1 MRPSSML
8 LPLALASGCVSHVEG
23 EVPLTDEH
31 KIEMTELLRQEPL
44 ATSMAV
50 ELARSITVG
59 AVDAT
64 GKPSTPE
71 KLAVDMHAT
80 ASWLQEA
87 HASGRI
93 MEADTALFATDDTIA
108 QYDPGESEKKT
119 DDHIVVA
126 SDSSLWS
133 LSLVIHEAGH
143 KKFSHDLMV
152 TQEIRETGA
161 QFNEGFADAV
171 ITHKDYA
178 FLLTALYEI
187 PSDIVRTNQRTID
200 DAREKAKATAD
211 TGDWA
216 TAMQELNNDLA
227 MRTPEEAEAHIREV
241 YAEQEEMFVQFGASM
256 DTVVQAYADS
266 GLHEAL
272 TAERDECRAE
282 LRAEYREH
290 LAESRRERK
299 VF

>member
-1 MRPSSML
+1 MHSSSML
-8 LPLALASGCVSHVEG
+8 LPLALAGGCASRVDG
-23 EVPLTDEH
+23 EVPLTPEH
-31 KIEMTELLRQEPL
+31 KIEMAELLRQEPL

-50 ELARSITVG
+50 ELARSITIG
-59 AVDAT
+59 TVDAT

-93 MEADTALFATDDTIA
+93 MEADTSLFATDDTIA

-126 SDSSLWS
+126 SDSGLWS
-133 LSLVIHEAGH
+133 LSVIIHEAGH
-143 KKFSHDLMV
+143 KKFSHDPMV
-152 TQEIRETGA
+152 TQEIRDTGA
-161 QFNEGFADAV
+161 KLNEGFADAV

-187 PSDIVRTNQRTID
+187 PSDIVRANQRTID
-200 DAREKAKATAD
+200 DAREKAEATAD

-216 TAMQELNNDLA
+216 MAMQELKKDLA
-227 MRTPEEAEAHIREV
+227 MSTPEEAEAHIREV
-241 YAEQEEMFVQFGASM
+241 YAEQEEMFVQFGASI
-256 DTVVQAYADS
+256 DTVIQAYVDS

-272 TAERDECRAE
+272 TTERDECRAE
-282 LRAEYREH
+282 LHAEYMEH
-290 LAESRRERK
+290 LAESRHERK
-299 VF
+299 VL